1 MSIEAPEL
9 SPKKD
14 PTFTDLIDIEREPSV
29 MCKELIAVQERQ
41 SSLVTGLETSYSEN
55 WDHALSLFGERSEE
69 ERELIV
75 GERKYFREHLE
86 GMPLVDVGGGFGRM
100 FSLAVASGSSMYV
113 NIDRWRFQSEESG
126 PNPMVPFSIQRIG
139 DDARSIVRVSVCA
152 DMLDVLSRMKD
163 DSASFVINGI
173 DFIMVK
179 NEKYHEALAK
189 EIYRATRPG
198 GLIFGIESPVLD
210 ILLRQ
215 TKKGEIHVIEHRSPS
230 ELALHMGERIFQKFE
245 AKTV

>member
-1 MSIEAPEL
+1 MSFEALEPSL
-9 SPKKD
+9 KRD
-14 PTFTDLIDIEREPSV
+14 PAFTDLIEAGREPSV
-29 MCKELIAVQERQ
+29 TCKELIATQEKQ
-41 SSLVTGLETSYSEN
+41 SSIVTGLETPYSEN
-55 WDHALSLFGERSEE
+55 WDHALSLFGDRSEE
-69 ERELIV
+69 EKALVEK
-75 GERKYFREHLE
+75 ERGYFKEHLE
-86 GMPLVDVGGGFGRM
+86 GAPFVDVGGGFGRM
-100 FSLAVASGSSMYV
+100 FSFAVASGSSMYV

-173 DFIMVK
+173 DFMMVK

-189 EIYRATRPG
+189 EVYRATRPG

-215 TKKGEIHVIEHRSPS
+215 TKKGEIHVIEHRLPS
-230 ELALHMGERIFQKFE
+230 ELALHMGERIFQKSE